1 MVKFFSSGE
10 YNMPVMSSVEFRS
23 SLNKVQFLW
32 VPMNLSPLRILKY
45 SCGAVYSE
53 SLNPI
58 MESGDEKAR

>member
-1 MVKFFSSGE
+1 
-10 YNMPVMSSVEFRS
+10 MPVMSSVEFRS

-53 SLNPI
+53 FLNPI